1 MKSPFKFLDAYTL
14 ADKAVF
20 FGRVRESKALYQHV
34 HATSLVLVYGLSGTG
49 KTSLVQ
55 CGLSQRFDG
64 PDWYPFFIRRGD
76 NINESTV
83 DALSKA
89 LVRPADATDL
99 PTLVN
104 SIFRYYLRP
113 VYLIFDQFEELFT
126 VKNFASDEGEPSID
140 AKKEQEQF
148 FESLHAL
155 LSRPEVPCKILLI
168 MREEFIGQ
176 LYAYERIVPTLF
188 DFRLRVE
195 PMNAGTIQQV
205 VEKTFA
211 QFTITS
217 EPAVT
222 EAITKNLLQ
231 GQATSQLAYLQV
243 YMDRLWREAQQQAVE
258 RGNIPTAD
266 EPVRISETT
275 LTQTGDVS
283 NVLNRYLNEQE
294 TDIQTKLSLPD
305 DAIMKVL
312 DYFVTAEG
320 TKQPIAYKLTSDQLM
335 VGKIEV
341 PGLAG
346 QLLSDCLLELEKA
359 RLVRRDDGF
368 LELAHDSLAG
378 IIDQKRTA
386 EQRLL
391 NNLIQSF
398 KVNYE
403 LYTRQ
408 GGVLNEQQVALY
420 DQFGQKLVLEP
431 TVVDYIEQSRAENKR
446 EADILRTTNNKLK
459 RQARMLTGFVVAVSG
474 LLIWSFILFNNAT
487 DAKGIAKKAQERAEK
502 NLVDFKNQKAG
513 LLLIDAETYVK
524 SDDDSVAKDNLDEA
538 KRLVSTEN
546 DTIRKKIFALERTID
561 LHGQNKGHETLN

>member
-89 LVRPADATDL
+89 VARPAADNEL

-104 SIFRYYLRP
+104 SVFRHYLRP

-126 VKNFASDEGEPSID
+126 VKNSASDEGESSVD

-155 LSRPEVPCKILLI
+155 LNRPEVPCKILLI

-176 LYAYERIVPTLF
+176 LYGYERIVPTLF

-205 VEKTFA
+205 VEKTFE

-217 EPAVT
+217 KVAVT

-243 YMDRLWREAQQQAVE
+243 YMDRLWREAQEQAVE
-258 RGNIPTAD
+258 DGSIRTAN

-275 LTQTGDVS
+275 LKQTGDVS
-283 NVLNRYLNEQE
+283 NVLNRYLEEQE
-294 TDIQTKLSLPD
+294 QDIQTKLGLPE

-320 TKQPIAYKLTSDQLM
+320 TKQPMAYKLTNDQLT
-335 VGKIEV
+335 VSKIEV
-341 PGLAG
+341 PGVAE

-378 IIDQKRTA
+378 IIDQKRTV

-408 GGVLNEQQVALY
+408 GGILNEQQVALY

-446 EADILRTTNNKLK
+446 EADTLRTTNNKLK
-459 RQARMLTGFVVAVSG
+459 RQARMLLGFVAVVSG
-474 LLIWSFILFNNAT
+474 LGIISGFFYFQSQNNLNEANRE
-487 DAKGIAKKAQERAEK
+487 KA
-502 NLVDFKNQKAG
+502 N
-513 LLLIDAETYVK
+513 LLLIDAETYIK
-524 SDDDSVAKDNLDEA
+524 SKDYDEARANINRAKLLLPNDEA
-538 KRLVSTEN
+538 KLRSKASNLIKRIHS
-546 DTIRKKIFALERTID
+546 KSL
-561 LHGQNKGHETLN
+561 

>member
-20 FGRVRESKALYQHV
+20 FGRAKESKALYQHV

-64 PDWYPFFIRRGD
+64 PDWFPFFFRRGD
-76 NINESTV
+76 NINESTL

-89 LVRPADATDL
+89 LVRPATANDL

-104 SIFRYYLRP
+104 SIFRHYLRP

-126 VKNFASDEGEPSID
+126 VKNSAFDDGESVVN

-155 LSRPEVPCKILLI
+155 LIRSEVPCKILLI

-176 LYAYERIVPTLF
+176 LYEYERIVPTLF

-195 PMNAGTIQQV
+195 PMTAGTIQQV
-205 VEKTFA
+205 VEKTFERY
-211 QFTITS
+211 TITS
-217 EPAVT
+217 EPTVT
-222 EAITKNLLQ
+222 EAITKNLLR

-243 YMDRLWREAQQQAVE
+243 YMDRLWREAQEHAQRE
-258 RGNIPTAD
+258 GRLPLAD
-266 EPVRISETT
+266 KPVRITEAT
-275 LTQTGDVS
+275 LQQTGDVS

-294 TDIQTKLSLPD
+294 HDIQTRLSLPD

-320 TKQPIAYKLTSDQLM
+320 TKQPMAYKLVNDQLL
-335 VGKIEV
+335 VSKIEV
-341 PGLAG
+341 PDLTG
-346 QLLSDCLLELEKA
+346 QRLSNCLLDLEKA
-359 RLVRRDDGF
+359 RLIRRDDSF

-408 GGVLNEQQVALY
+408 GGLLNTQQVALY

-431 TVVDYIEQSRAENKR
+431 AVVNYIEQSRTENTR
-446 EADILRTTNNKLK
+446 EEDALRTTNNKLK
-459 RQARMLTGFVVAVSG
+459 RQARMLIGFVAVVSG
-474 LLIWSFILFNNAT
+474 L
-487 DAKGIAKKAQERAEK
+487 GIVSGIFYFQSQRNLNEANREKA
-502 NLVDFKNQKAG
+502 N
-513 LLLIDAETYVK
+513 LLLIDAETYIK
-524 SDDDSVAKDNLDEA
+524 SKDFGEA
-538 KRLVSTEN
+538 STNIKRARLLLPNNEPQLSTKALTLSKSIPGN
-546 DTIRKKIFALERTID
+546 ASKKT
-561 LHGQNKGHETLN
+561 N

>member
-20 FGRVRESKALYQHV
+20 FGRARESKTLYQHV

-64 PDWYPFFIRRGD
+64 PDWFPFFIRRGD
-76 NINESTV
+76 NINNSTL

-89 LVRPADATDL
+89 LVRPAEASDL

-126 VKNFASDEGEPSID
+126 IKNSASDQGESMVD

-155 LSRPEVPCKILLI
+155 LIRTEVPCKILLI

-176 LYAYERIVPTLF
+176 LYEYERVVPTLF

-195 PMNAGTIQQV
+195 PMTAGTIQQV
-205 VEKTFA
+205 VEKTFER
-211 QFTITS
+211 FTITS
-217 EPAVT
+217 EPTVT
-222 EAITKNLLQ
+222 EAITKNLLT

-243 YMDRLWREAQQQAVE
+243 YMDRLWREAREKAIAPVD
-258 RGNIPTAD
+258 D
-266 EPVRISETT
+266 EPVHISEAT
-275 LTQTGDVS
+275 LHQTGDVS
-283 NVLNRYLNEQE
+283 DVLNRYLNEQE
-294 TDIQTKLSLPD
+294 QDIQTRFDLPD

-320 TKQPIAYKLTSDQLM
+320 TKQPLAYKLANDRLI
-335 VGKIEV
+335 VNKIEV
-341 PGLAG
+341 PGVAG
-346 QLLSDCLLELEKA
+346 QLLSDSLIELEKA
-359 RLVRRDDGF
+359 RLVRRDDSF

-403 LYTRQ
+403 LFTRQ
-408 GGVLNEQQVALY
+408 GGLLNVQQVALY
-420 DQFGQKLVLEP
+420 DQFGRKLVLEP
-431 TVVDYIEQSRAENKR
+431 NVVDYIEQSRTENKR
-446 EADILRTTNNKLK
+446 EEDALRTTNSKLK
-459 RQARMLTGFVVAVSG
+459 RQARMLTGFVAIVSG
-474 LLIWSFILFNNAT
+474 LGIISGFFYWQSQNNLNEANREKAT
-487 DAKGIAKKAQERAEK
+487 
-502 NLVDFKNQKAG
+502 
-513 LLLIDAETYVK
+513 LLLIDADTYIK
-524 SDDDSVAKDNLDEA
+524 SKDYTEATTNIKKAKSLLPASELKLRSKASNLSKNIPD
-538 KRLVSTEN
+538 KSL
-546 DTIRKKIFALERTID
+546 
-561 LHGQNKGHETLN
+561 